1 MKIES
6 EDLEKICDIVNR
18 HLVIRI
24 LERVLENYM
33 LIIKM
38 NGGLGNQ
45 LQQYALYEKLKSLGK
60 NVKLDISWFS
70 KDVGMATKRELELNY
85 FPKVSYD
92 TCTEEELGKVGNR
105 GFGRKV
111 LEKLHVL
118 ERNLYVEHQM
128 YDEKIFLMDNKVLE
142 GYWACEAYYED
153 ILPELRNKLTFPKS
167 GKPENTKMEER
178 MRSCNSVS
186 IHLRRGDYLQ
196 PENQELF
203 GGICTEE
210 YYEQALLYIKEHVK
224 DAKIFIFSD
233 DPVYARE
240 KYSSE
245 EYTIVDI
252 NHGKD
257 SFFDIHLMSCCK
269 HHICA
274 NSTFSF
280 WGARLNPSGDKIM
293 VRPLKQKNCDWYVP
307 EEMKRLW
314 KHWVLI
320 DEEGKIV

>member
-1 MKIES
+1 MI
-6 EDLEKICDIVNR
+6 
-18 HLVIRI
+18 
-24 LERVLENYM
+24 
-33 LIIKM
+33 IIKM

-60 NVKLDISWFS
+60 DVKLDISWFG
-70 KDVGMATKRELELNY
+70 KDMGMATKRELELDY
-85 FPKVSYD
+85 FPQVSYD
-92 TCTEEELGKVGNR
+92 ICTEEEMEKVGNR
-105 GFGRKV
+105 SLRRKV

-128 YDEKIFLMDNKVLE
+128 YDEQIFQMDHKVLE

-153 ILPELRNKLTFPKS
+153 ILPELRRKLMFPKS
-167 GKPENTKMEER
+167 ENPENIKMEEK
-178 MRSCNSVS
+178 MRACNSVS
-186 IHLRRGDYLQ
+186 LHLRRGDYLK

-203 GGICTEE
+203 GGICTEA
-210 YYEQALLYIKEHVK
+210 YYEQALLYVKEHVK
-224 DAKIFIFSD
+224 DARFFVFSD
-233 DPVYARE
+233 DPAYARE
-240 KYSSE
+240 KYRGE

-280 WGARLNPSGDKIM
+280 WGARLNPNSDKIM

-307 EEMKRLW
+307 EKMKQLW

-320 DEEGKIV
+320 DEEGKKY

>member
-1 MKIES
+1 
-6 EDLEKICDIVNR
+6 
-18 HLVIRI
+18 
-24 LERVLENYM
+24 M

-60 NVKLDISWFS
+60 DVKLDIGWFE
-70 KDVGMATKRELELNY
+70 KDIEFATKRDLELNY
-85 FPKVSYD
+85 FPNVSYE
-92 TCTEEELGKVGNR
+92 TCTMEELQEVGDR
-105 GFGRKV
+105 SFFRKIS
-111 LEKLHVL
+111 EKLNLV
-118 ERNLYVEHQM
+118 EKKLYVEHQM
-128 YDEKIFLMDNKVLE
+128 YDEQIFQMDNKVLE

-153 ILPELRNKLTFPKS
+153 ILPELRRKLAFPQS
-167 GKPENTKMEER
+167 VNPENAKMEEK
-178 MRSCNSVS
+178 MRSCNAVS
-186 IHLRRGDYLQ
+186 IHLRRGDYLKS
-196 PENQELF
+196 ENQELF
-203 GGICTEE
+203 GGICTES
-210 YYEQALLYIKEHVK
+210 YYEQALLYMKEQVK
-224 DAKIFIFSD
+224 DAKFFVFSD

-240 KYSSE
+240 KYNGE

-280 WGARLNPSGDKIM
+280 WGARLNPDSQKIM

-307 EEMKRLW
+307 EKMKKLW
-314 KHWVLI
+314 KNWILI
-320 DEEGKIV
+320 DEEGKIW